1 MEIIRNINIDTSSL
15 KAEAIGRVL
24 NVNATSNARYTV
36 RVSRSSDT
44 NLYNFD
50 TDAFAAESSNSN
62 FNGVGSQ
69 QIAISFPA
77 AASGDTYTI
86 NVFSTNGAEILGS
99 ANKLFKS
106 IVLEQVGNS
115 QITFIATG
123 TNFTNT
129 TIGTSTGSTIDS
141 FAAGSTPTVVM
152 NEKQITVPSS
162 ADDFGFFI
170 TSTTSDLNNGEW
182 DTGAFYWQ
190 TTEAIVTNPAG
201 DGVASS
207 TVTVA
212 DLTGL
217 VVGMTLVYHKG
228 TTAPSVSGTTISDI
242 NISTKT
248 ITFSANGVI
257 TRNAFE
263 DGETMTFRA
272 FGPTLI
278 KKAISIGFSITGPT
292 IRLGQTTTSIDDEIT
307 SNVAAGGD
315 INVNGI
321 TGIGV
326 GATIRMRGLNKSS
339 SASACTVTA
348 VDNSANGGGITG
360 GALQLGNGQ
369 LEASSD
375 RPIRTKTKIYID
387 GSSNKVFL
395 NGTINIA
402 RYPAANQNIYIDMS
416 KITTIGQS
424 S

>member
-141 FAAGSTPTVVM
+141 FAASSTPTVVM

-182 DTGAFYWQ
+182 DSGAFYWQ

-201 DGVASS
+201 DGVLST

-228 TTAPSVSGTTISDI
+228 TTAPSVPGTTISDI

-278 KKAISIGFSITGPT
+278 KKAISIGFSITDPT
-292 IRLGQTTTSIDDEIT
+292 IRLEQTTTSIDDEIT

-315 INVNGI
+315 INVNGT

-395 NGTINIA
+395 NGTINIS

>member
-86 NVFSTNGAEILGS
+86 NIFSTNGAEILGS
-99 ANKLFKS
+99 SNKLFKS
-106 IVLEQVGNS
+106 ITLQQAGNGT
-115 QITFIATG
+115 ITFTATG
-123 TNFTNT
+123 SGFTNT
-129 TIGTSTGSTIDS
+129 NIGTSTGSTIDS
-141 FAAGSTPTVVM
+141 FAASSTPTVVM
-152 NEKQITVPSS
+152 NEKQITVTDAAS
-162 ADDFGFFI
+162 DYGYFI

-182 DTGAFYWQ
+182 DSGAFYWQ

-201 DGVASS
+201 DGVSGD

-228 TTAPSVSGTTISDI
+228 TTAPGSATTISDI
-242 NISTKT
+242 NLDTKT
-248 ITFSANGVI
+248 ITFSTSI
-257 TRNAFE
+257 AFE
-263 DGETMTFRA
+263 ESETMTFRA
-272 FGPTLI
+272 FGPNLI
-278 KKAISIGFSITGPT
+278 KKAIGIDFTITNPT
-292 IRLGQTTTSIDDEIT
+292 VRLGQTTTSVRTEYTSGIT
-307 SNVAAGGD
+307 EGTD
-315 INVNGI
+315 INVNG
-321 TGIGV
+321 TSGIGK
-326 GATIRMRGLNKSS
+326 GATIRMRGLDKSS
-339 SASACTVTA
+339 ETTACTVATISLASTTA
-348 VDNSANGGGITG
+348 GAITLANGIID
-360 GALQLGNGQ
+360 
-369 LEASSD
+369 ASSD
-375 RPIRTKTKIYID
+375 RPVRVKTKIYVD

-395 NGTINIA
+395 NGTINIV
-402 RYPAANQNIYIDMS
+402 RYPATNQTVYIDMS
-416 KITTIGQS
+416 KITTQGQDS
-424 S
+424 

>member
-348 VDNSANGGGITG
+348 VDNSANGGGVTG

>member
-1 MEIIRNINIDTSSL
+1 MELIKNININTSSL
-15 KAEAIGRVL
+15 KAEATGRVL
-24 NVNATSNARYTV
+24 SIDATSDARYIV
-36 RVSRSSDT
+36 RISRSSNT

-50 TDAFAAESSNSN
+50 TNAFAAESSNSN
-62 FNGVGSQ
+62 FNGVGLQ

-141 FAAGSTPTVVM
+141 FAASSTPTVVM

-182 DTGAFYWQ
+182 DSGAFYWQ

-201 DGVASS
+201 DGVLST

-248 ITFSANGVI
+248 ITFSA
-257 TRNAFE
+257 RNAFE
-263 DGETMTFRA
+263 ESETMTFRA

-278 KKAISIGFSITGPT
+278 KKAISIGFSITDPT

-315 INVNGI
+315 INVNGT
-321 TGIGV
+321 TGVGV
-326 GATIRMRGLNKSS
+326 GATIRVRGLNKSS

-348 VDNSANGGGITG
+348 VDNSSNGGGITG

>member
-86 NVFSTNGAEILGS
+86 NIFSTNGAEILGS
-99 ANKLFKS
+99 SNKLFKS
-106 IVLEQVGNS
+106 ITLQQAGNGT
-115 QITFIATG
+115 ITFTATG
-123 TNFTNT
+123 SGFTNT
-129 TIGTSTGSTIDS
+129 NIGTSTGSTIDS
-141 FAAGSTPTVVM
+141 FAASSTPTVVM
-152 NEKQITVPSS
+152 NEKQITVTDAAS
-162 ADDFGFFI
+162 DYGYFI

-182 DTGAFYWQ
+182 DSGAFYWQ

-201 DGVASS
+201 DGVSGD

-228 TTAPSVSGTTISDI
+228 TTAPGSATTISDI
-242 NISTKT
+242 DLDTKT
-248 ITFSANGVI
+248 ITFSTSI
-257 TRNAFE
+257 AFE
-263 DGETMTFRA
+263 ESETMTFRA
-272 FGPTLI
+272 FGPNLI
-278 KKAISIGFSITGPT
+278 KKAIGIDFTITNPT
-292 IRLGQTTTSIDDEIT
+292 VRLGQTTTSVRTEYTSGIT
-307 SNVAAGGD
+307 EGTD
-315 INVNGI
+315 INVNG
-321 TGIGV
+321 TSGIGK
-326 GATIRMRGLNKSS
+326 GATIRMRGLDKSS
-339 SASACTVTA
+339 EATACTVATISLASTTA
-348 VDNSANGGGITG
+348 GAITLANGIID
-360 GALQLGNGQ
+360 
-369 LEASSD
+369 ASSD
-375 RPIRTKTKIYID
+375 RPVRVKTKIYVD

-395 NGTINIA
+395 NGTINIV
-402 RYPAANQNIYIDMS
+402 RYPATNQTVYIDMS
-416 KITTIGQS
+416 KITTQGQDS
-424 S
+424 

>member
-24 NVNATSNARYTV
+24 SIDATSNAKYVV

-50 TDAFAAESSNSN
+50 TNAFAAESSNSN

-69 QIAISFPA
+69 SVAISFPA
-77 AASGDTYTI
+77 ASSGDTYTI
-86 NVFSTNGAEILGS
+86 NIFSTNGAEILGS
-99 ANKLFKS
+99 SNKLFKS
-106 IVLEQVGNS
+106 ITLQQVGNAT
-115 QITFIATG
+115 ITFTATG
-123 TNFTNT
+123 TGFTNT
-129 TIGTSTGSTIDS
+129 DVGGSTGSTIDS
-141 FAAGSTPTVVM
+141 FAASSTPTVVM

-182 DTGAFYWQ
+182 DSGAFYWQ

-201 DGVASS
+201 DGVSGN

-228 TTAPSVSGTTISDI
+228 TTAPGSATTISDI
-242 NISTKT
+242 DLDTKT
-248 ITFSANGVI
+248 ITFS
-257 TRNAFE
+257 TSTAFE
-263 DGETMTFRA
+263 ESETMTFRA
-272 FGPTLI
+272 FGTNLI
-278 KKAISIGFSITGPT
+278 KQAIGIDFTITNPT
-292 IRLGQTTTSIDDEIT
+292 VRLGQTTTSIDDELT

-315 INVNGI
+315 INVNGT

-348 VDNSANGGGITG
+348 VDNSANGGGVTG

-395 NGTINIA
+395 NGTINII
-402 RYPAANQNIYIDMS
+402 RYPAANQSVYIDMS
-416 KITTIGQS
+416 KITTQGTAT
-424 S
+424 

>member
-86 NVFSTNGAEILGS
+86 NIFSTNGAEILGS
-99 ANKLFKS
+99 SNKLFKS
-106 IVLEQVGNS
+106 ITLQQAGNGT
-115 QITFIATG
+115 ITFTATG
-123 TNFTNT
+123 SGFTNT
-129 TIGTSTGSTIDS
+129 NIGTSTGSTIDS
-141 FAAGSTPTVVM
+141 FAASSTPTVVM
-152 NEKQITVPSS
+152 NEKQITVTDAAS
-162 ADDFGFFI
+162 DYGYFI

-182 DTGAFYWQ
+182 DSGAFYWQ

-201 DGVASS
+201 DGVSGD

-228 TTAPSVSGTTISDI
+228 TTAPGSATTISDI
-242 NISTKT
+242 NLDTKT
-248 ITFSANGVI
+248 ITFSTSI
-257 TRNAFE
+257 AFE
-263 DGETMTFRA
+263 ESETMTFRA
-272 FGPTLI
+272 FGPNLI
-278 KKAISIGFSITGPT
+278 KKAIGIDFTITNPT
-292 IRLGQTTTSIDDEIT
+292 VRLGQTTTSVRTEYTSGIT
-307 SNVAAGGD
+307 EGTD
-315 INVNGI
+315 IYVNG
-321 TGIGV
+321 TSGIGK
-326 GATIRMRGLNKSS
+326 GATIRMRGLDKSS
-339 SASACTVTA
+339 ETTACTVATISLASTTA
-348 VDNSANGGGITG
+348 GAITLANGIID
-360 GALQLGNGQ
+360 
-369 LEASSD
+369 ASSD
-375 RPIRTKTKIYID
+375 RPVRVKTKIYVD

-395 NGTINIA
+395 NGTINIV
-402 RYPAANQNIYIDMS
+402 RYPATNQTVYIDMS
-416 KITTIGQS
+416 KITTQGQDS
-424 S
+424 

>member
-86 NVFSTNGAEILGS
+86 NIFSTNGAEILS
-99 ANKLFKS
+99 SSNKLFKS
-106 IVLEQVGNS
+106 ITLQQAGNGT
-115 QITFIATG
+115 ITFTATG
-123 TNFTNT
+123 SGFTNT
-129 TIGTSTGSTIDS
+129 NIGTSTGSTIDS
-141 FAAGSTPTVVM
+141 FAASSTPTVVM
-152 NEKQITVPSS
+152 NEKQITVTDAAS
-162 ADDFGFFI
+162 DYGYFI

-182 DTGAFYWQ
+182 DSGAFYWQ

-201 DGVASS
+201 DGVSGD

-228 TTAPSVSGTTISDI
+228 TTAPGSATTISDI
-242 NISTKT
+242 NLDTKT
-248 ITFSANGVI
+248 ITFSTSI
-257 TRNAFE
+257 AFE
-263 DGETMTFRA
+263 ESETMTFRA
-272 FGPTLI
+272 FGPNLI
-278 KKAISIGFSITGPT
+278 KKAIGIDFTITNPT
-292 IRLGQTTTSIDDEIT
+292 VRLGQTTTSVRTEYTSGIT
-307 SNVAAGGD
+307 EGTD
-315 INVNGI
+315 INVNG
-321 TGIGV
+321 TSGIGK
-326 GATIRMRGLNKSS
+326 GATIRMRGLDKSS
-339 SASACTVTA
+339 ETTACTVATISLASTTA
-348 VDNSANGGGITG
+348 GAITLANGIID
-360 GALQLGNGQ
+360 
-369 LEASSD
+369 ASSD
-375 RPIRTKTKIYID
+375 RPVRVKTKIYVD

-395 NGTINIA
+395 NGTINLV
-402 RYPAANQNIYIDMS
+402 RYPATNQTVYIDMS
-416 KITTIGQS
+416 KITTQGQDS
-424 S
+424 

>member
-141 FAAGSTPTVVM
+141 FAASSTPTVVM

-228 TTAPSVSGTTISDI
+228 TTAPSVPGTTISDI

-248 ITFSANGVI
+248 ITFSA
-257 TRNAFE
+257 RNAFE
-263 DGETMTFRA
+263 ESETMTFRA

-278 KKAISIGFSITGPT
+278 KKAISIGFSITDPT
-292 IRLGQTTTSIDDEIT
+292 IRLEQTTTSIDDEIT

-315 INVNGI
+315 INVNGT

-395 NGTINIA
+395 NGTINIS

>member
-86 NVFSTNGAEILGS
+86 NIFSTNGAEILGS
-99 ANKLFKS
+99 SNKLFKS
-106 IVLEQVGNS
+106 ITLQQAGNGT
-115 QITFIATG
+115 ITFTATG
-123 TNFTNT
+123 SGFTNT
-129 TIGTSTGSTIDS
+129 NIGTSTGSTIDS
-141 FAAGSTPTVVM
+141 FAASSTPTVVM
-152 NEKQITVPSS
+152 NEKQITVTDAAS
-162 ADDFGFFI
+162 DYGYFI

-182 DTGAFYWQ
+182 DSGAFYWQ

-201 DGVASS
+201 DGVSGD

-228 TTAPSVSGTTISDI
+228 TTAPGSATTISDI
-242 NISTKT
+242 DLDTKT
-248 ITFSANGVI
+248 ITFSTSI
-257 TRNAFE
+257 AFE
-263 DGETMTFRA
+263 ESETMTFRA
-272 FGPTLI
+272 FGPNLI
-278 KKAISIGFSITGPT
+278 KKAIGIDFTITNPT
-292 IRLGQTTTSIDDEIT
+292 VRLGQTTTSVRTEYTSGIT
-307 SNVAAGGD
+307 EGTD
-315 INVNGI
+315 INVNG
-321 TGIGV
+321 TSGIGK
-326 GATIRMRGLNKSS
+326 GATIRMRGLDKSS
-339 SASACTVTA
+339 ETTACTVATISLASTTA
-348 VDNSANGGGITG
+348 GAITLANGIID
-360 GALQLGNGQ
+360 
-369 LEASSD
+369 ASSD
-375 RPIRTKTKIYID
+375 RPVRVKTKIYVD

-395 NGTINIA
+395 NGTINIV
-402 RYPAANQNIYIDMS
+402 RYPATNQTVYIDMS
-416 KITTIGQS
+416 KITTQGQDS
-424 S
+424 

>member
-86 NVFSTNGAEILGS
+86 NIFSTNGAEILGS
-99 ANKLFKS
+99 SNKLFKS
-106 IVLEQVGNS
+106 ITLQQAGNGT
-115 QITFIATG
+115 ITFTATG
-123 TNFTNT
+123 SGFTNT
-129 TIGTSTGSTIDS
+129 NIGTSTGSTIDS
-141 FAAGSTPTVVM
+141 FATSSTPTVVM
-152 NEKQITVPSS
+152 NEKQITVTDAAS
-162 ADDFGFFI
+162 DYGYFI

-182 DTGAFYWQ
+182 DSGAFYWQ

-201 DGVASS
+201 DGVSGD

-228 TTAPSVSGTTISDI
+228 TTAPGSATTISDI
-242 NISTKT
+242 NLDTKT
-248 ITFSANGVI
+248 ITFSTSI
-257 TRNAFE
+257 AFE
-263 DGETMTFRA
+263 ESETMTFRA
-272 FGPTLI
+272 FGPNLI
-278 KKAISIGFSITGPT
+278 KKAIGIDFTITNPT
-292 IRLGQTTTSIDDEIT
+292 VRLGQTTTSVRTEYTSGIT
-307 SNVAAGGD
+307 EGTD
-315 INVNGI
+315 INVNG
-321 TGIGV
+321 TSGIGK
-326 GATIRMRGLNKSS
+326 GATIRMRGLDKSS
-339 SASACTVTA
+339 ETTACTVATISLASTTA
-348 VDNSANGGGITG
+348 GAITLANGIID
-360 GALQLGNGQ
+360 
-369 LEASSD
+369 ASSD
-375 RPIRTKTKIYID
+375 RPVRVKTKIYVD

-395 NGTINIA
+395 NGTINIV
-402 RYPAANQNIYIDMS
+402 RYPATNQTVYIDMS
-416 KITTIGQS
+416 KITTQGQDS
-424 S
+424 

>member
-1 MEIIRNINIDTSSL
+1 MEVIRNINIDTSSL

-99 ANKLFKS
+99 SNKLFKS

-141 FAAGSTPTVVM
+141 FAASSTPTVVM

-182 DTGAFYWQ
+182 DSGAFYWQ

>member
-86 NVFSTNGAEILGS
+86 NIFSTNGAEILGS
-99 ANKLFKS
+99 SNKLFKS
-106 IVLEQVGNS
+106 ITLQQAGNGT
-115 QITFIATG
+115 ITFTATG
-123 TNFTNT
+123 SGFTNT
-129 TIGTSTGSTIDS
+129 NIGTSTGFYILS
-141 FAAGSTPTVVM
+141 FAASSTPTVVM
-152 NEKQITVPSS
+152 NEKQITVTDAAS
-162 ADDFGFFI
+162 DYGYFI

-182 DTGAFYWQ
+182 DSGAFYWQ

-201 DGVASS
+201 DGVSGD

-228 TTAPSVSGTTISDI
+228 TTAPGSATTISDI
-242 NISTKT
+242 NLDTKT
-248 ITFSANGVI
+248 ITFSTSI
-257 TRNAFE
+257 AFE
-263 DGETMTFRA
+263 ESETMTFRA
-272 FGPTLI
+272 FGPNLI
-278 KKAISIGFSITGPT
+278 KKAIGIDFTITNPT
-292 IRLGQTTTSIDDEIT
+292 VRLGQTTTSVRTEYTSGIT
-307 SNVAAGGD
+307 EGTD
-315 INVNGI
+315 INVNG
-321 TGIGV
+321 TSGIGK
-326 GATIRMRGLNKSS
+326 GATIRMRGLDKSS
-339 SASACTVTA
+339 ETTACTVATISLASTTA
-348 VDNSANGGGITG
+348 GAITLANGIID
-360 GALQLGNGQ
+360 
-369 LEASSD
+369 ASSD
-375 RPIRTKTKIYID
+375 RPVRVKTKIYVD

-395 NGTINIA
+395 NGTINIV
-402 RYPAANQNIYIDMS
+402 RYPATNQTVYIDMS
-416 KITTIGQS
+416 KITTQGQDS
-424 S
+424 

>member
-86 NVFSTNGAEILGS
+86 NIFSTNGAEILGS
-99 ANKLFKS
+99 SNKLFKS
-106 IVLEQVGNS
+106 ITLQQAGNGT
-115 QITFIATG
+115 ITFTATG
-123 TNFTNT
+123 SGFTNT
-129 TIGTSTGSTIDS
+129 NIGTSTGSTIDS
-141 FAAGSTPTVVM
+141 FAASSTPTVVM
-152 NEKQITVPSS
+152 NEKQITVTDAAS
-162 ADDFGFFI
+162 DYGYFI

-182 DTGAFYWQ
+182 DSGAFYWQ

-201 DGVASS
+201 DGVSGD

-228 TTAPSVSGTTISDI
+228 TTAPGSATTISDI
-242 NISTKT
+242 NLDTKT
-248 ITFSANGVI
+248 ITFSTSI
-257 TRNAFE
+257 AFE
-263 DGETMTFRA
+263 ESETMTFRA
-272 FGPTLI
+272 FGPNLI
-278 KKAISIGFSITGPT
+278 KKAIGIDFTITNPT
-292 IRLGQTTTSIDDEIT
+292 VRLGQTTTSVRTEYTSGIT
-307 SNVAAGGD
+307 EGTD
-315 INVNGI
+315 INVNG
-321 TGIGV
+321 TSGIGK
-326 GATIRMRGLNKSS
+326 GATIRMRGLDKSS
-339 SASACTVTA
+339 EATACTVATISLASTTA
-348 VDNSANGGGITG
+348 GAITLANGIID
-360 GALQLGNGQ
+360 
-369 LEASSD
+369 ASSD
-375 RPIRTKTKIYID
+375 RPVRVKTKIYVD

-395 NGTINIA
+395 NGTINIV
-402 RYPAANQNIYIDMS
+402 RYPATNQTVYIDMS
-416 KITTIGQS
+416 KITTQGQDS
-424 S
+424 

>member
-141 FAAGSTPTVVM
+141 FAASSTPTVVM

-182 DTGAFYWQ
+182 DSGAFYWQ

-201 DGVASS
+201 DGVLST

-228 TTAPSVSGTTISDI
+228 TTAPSVPGTTISDI

-248 ITFSANGVI
+248 ITFSA
-257 TRNAFE
+257 RNAFE
-263 DGETMTFRA
+263 ESETMTFRA

-278 KKAISIGFSITGPT
+278 KKAISIGFSITDPT

-315 INVNGI
+315 INVNGT

-395 NGTINIA
+395 NGTINIS

>member
-141 FAAGSTPTVVM
+141 FAASSTPTVVM

-182 DTGAFYWQ
+182 DSGAFYWQ

-201 DGVASS
+201 DGVLST

-228 TTAPSVSGTTISDI
+228 TTAPSVPGTTISDI

-248 ITFSANGVI
+248 ITFSA
-257 TRNAFE
+257 RNAFE
-263 DGETMTFRA
+263 ESETMTFRA

-278 KKAISIGFSITGPT
+278 KKAISIGFSITDPT
-292 IRLGQTTTSIDDEIT
+292 IRLEQTTTSIDDEIT

-315 INVNGI
+315 INVNGT

-395 NGTINIA
+395 NGTINIS